1 MQRRWFCRLKA
12 LAVKP
17 EKQIHPWS
25 PVVNGEKQI
34 TRVISFVVAKT
45 FCCPCVCSGVHR
57 NQEEASDTL
66 ELELEAFL
74 KLLIWVVGTESFSPL
89 LEQ

>member
-1 MQRRWFCRLKA
+1 MERSKSHEL
-12 LAVKP
+12 
-17 EKQIHPWS
+17 S
-25 PVVNGEKQI
+25 
-34 TRVISFVVAKT
+34 SVVAKT
-45 FCCPCVCSGVHR
+45 YCCTCVCSGVHR

-74 KLLIWVVGTESFSPL
+74 KLLIQVVGTESFSPL